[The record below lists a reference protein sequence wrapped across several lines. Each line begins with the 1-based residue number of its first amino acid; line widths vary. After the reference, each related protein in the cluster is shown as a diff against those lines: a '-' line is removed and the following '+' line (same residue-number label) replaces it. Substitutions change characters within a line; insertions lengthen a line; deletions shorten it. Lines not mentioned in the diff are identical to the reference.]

1 MTDVKERPNPY
12 LLSWRQTRFADLRGA
27 ASAKLTSL
35 ADEVRFLS
43 VRHYRISLR
52 QARCYI
58 HNRPY
63 NKNLQRAQVFI
74 TYLRAFFLA
83 VAERSLKWYSLTLV
97 LLWPLLLC
105 KVPSAILCELPLCS
119 VPSFL

>member
-1 MTDVKERPNPY
+1 MRLLTRSAPDQVNVTDR
-12 LLSWRQTRFADLRGA
+12 RGSIFTCTA
-27 ASAKLTSL
+27 RA
-35 ADEVRFLS
+35 V
-43 VRHYRISLR
+43 YRYGKR
-52 QARCYI
+52 GVTY
-58 HNRPY
+58 NRPY